1 MECLASQGNGPLTA
15 QIVLGDGK
23 LFAAP
28 NTDEDNLMRPAIMGF
43 GKDCAVTLQIVE
55 RRQNVLRITAVLF
68 LLFCLVFATF
78 MAWKMIFYVAW
89 QSGAEIRENFPL
101 VYGTSMFLKMAASHP
116 KLPFFAHGLAGTVAM
131 VCGAVQ
137 FLLILRG
144 GGSRWHA
151 MLGRPYAVSS
161 IVASVTAVPLAWTL
175 HHDML
180 LTSIFY
186 TAGAAGWC
194 LATVIAVHA
203 IVSGDLERHIAWI
216 IRSYSCLAMV
226 VTARLLLA
234 SGALA
239 GSAEWSFEAIK
250 MQYAVT
256 IVATFF
262 INWGVG
268 EWIVAVVRERR
279 TKTSAQ
285 MAGSLPPAT
294 RARDAARTIRAG
306 GRSRPTYTAAGRT
319 SVLGVGG

>member
-1 MECLASQGNGPLTA
+1 
-15 QIVLGDGK
+15 
-23 LFAAP
+23 
-28 NTDEDNLMRPAIMGF
+28 MRPAPIDYA
-43 GKDCAVTLQIVE
+43 KYCAVMLQNVPC
-55 RRQNVLRITAVLF
+55 RQSVLRIMAVLL

-89 QSGAEIRENFPL
+89 HLGAQVKNSFPL
-101 VYGTSMFLKMAASHP
+101 VYGTAMFLKMAASHP

-262 INWGVG
+262 MNWGLG

-279 TKTSAQ
+279 RKTSAQ
-285 MAGSLPPAT
+285 MAGSLSPAN
-294 RARDAARTIRAG
+294 RAHNMARTIRAG
-306 GRSRPTYTAAGRT
+306 GLSRATYTAVGRT
-319 SVLGVGG
+319 RALGVSG